1 MQVIKAPQSKWIL
14 ATTLFDTKQYPPS
27 PLTKSYHQF
36 WTVEELYKTIK
47 QTLSLE
53 AFHAQNLAGIQQEV
67 NACITVVALGRLMAN
82 DCETLVNGADRLT
95 KRGGLLANQ
104 KNVIQAVYD
113 GFEEM
118 ILDFSKSC
126 ANFVNTAMAGVVD
139 CWQ

>member
-1 MQVIKAPQSKWIL
+1 M

-27 PLTKSYHQF
+27 PLTKSYHQR

-53 AFHAQNLAGIQQEV
+53 AFPAQNLAGIQQEV
-67 NACITVVALGRLMAN
+67 NACITVVALGRLMAK
-82 DCETLVNGADRLT
+82 DCEKLVNGADRLT

>member
-1 MQVIKAPQSKWIL
+1 M